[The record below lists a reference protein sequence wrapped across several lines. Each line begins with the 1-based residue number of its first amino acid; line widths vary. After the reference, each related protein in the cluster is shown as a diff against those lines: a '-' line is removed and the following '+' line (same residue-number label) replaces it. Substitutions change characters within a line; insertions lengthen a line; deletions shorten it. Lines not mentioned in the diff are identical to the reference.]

1 MTTATSPSRRSPQWA
16 RGFNRFALRI
26 SGHRWFPLYA
36 VVEHRGRTS
45 GTAYEVP
52 IALIASGDQFL
63 ICLPFGRATNWA
75 RNVLA
80 AGGCDVRWKGG
91 VHHATQPRL
100 VGRDV
105 ALPLANRFERFII
118 PRLGFEHF
126 LLLQR

>member
-1 MTTATSPSRRSPQWA
+1 MTTATTPARRAPGWA
-16 RGFNRFALRI
+16 GGFNRLALRI

-36 VVEHRGRTS
+36 VVEHHGRRS

-52 IALIASGDQFL
+52 IALIASPDQFL
-63 ICLPFGRATNWA
+63 ICLPFGPGTNWA
-75 RNVLA
+75 RNVIA

-100 VGRDV
+100 VGREE

-118 PRLGFEHF
+118 PRVGIEHF
-126 LLLQR
+126 LLLER